1 MCVCVCVC
9 VHVRGGEMIHVLAYT
24 HTNLLDHIAKSEG
37 SCSHIL
43 IQLFEHF
50 SFISRLT
57 GLSSPCSR
65 HKGRGWGRGCS
76 RDKGRGWGRGCSRDK
91 GRSWGRGC
99 SRGRDRGWGRG
110 VCRGRGFSSSRQGHW
125 EGIFSGQFRGRS
137 WRYSRRRSISVAGHC

>member
-1 MCVCVCVC
+1 
-9 VHVRGGEMIHVLAYT
+9 MIHVLAYT

-65 HKGRGWGRGCS
+65 DKGRGWGRGCS
-76 RDKGRGWGRGCSRDK
+76 RDKGRGWGRGCSR
-91 GRSWGRGC
+91 
-99 SRGRDRGWGRG
+99 GRDRDWGRG
-110 VCRGRGFSSSRQGHW
+110 VCRGWGRVFSSSRQGHW
-125 EGIFSGQFRGRS
+125 EGIFSGLFRGRS
-137 WRYSRRRSISVAGHC
+137 WRYSRRRSISVAGHCLLASAVFSHLLFTNLH